1 MFKKLITTVIG
12 AGSVFG
18 ISIGKHIDSF
28 IIKDLFG
35 NKRNIS
41 REVSLLGGGQFAPF
55 THKLLIS
62 ESKNKS
68 IKAV

>member
-12 AGSVFG
+12 AGSIFG

-35 NKRNIS
+35 NK
-41 REVSLLGGGQFAPF
+41 VSLLGGGSLPLS
-55 THKLLIS
+55 HI
-62 ESKNKS
+62 NY
-68 IKAV
+68 